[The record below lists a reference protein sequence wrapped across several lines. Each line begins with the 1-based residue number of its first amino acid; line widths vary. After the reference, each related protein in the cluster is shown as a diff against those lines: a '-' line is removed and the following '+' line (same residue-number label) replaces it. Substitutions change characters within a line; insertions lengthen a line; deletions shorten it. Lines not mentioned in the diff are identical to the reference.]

1 TAAHATGAMA
11 PSDDATAGA
20 WCEAEPLLTSLFCL
34 THAPASSLQSES
46 QARALCDLVER
57 FAQSIQSDTAVDGSC
72 MCVGLS
78 ADDLQALGDAS
89 AVLNS
94 QVAWFPDY
102 GCALLALG
110 SLGGDAPDVRLQ
122 PGEVALQLVGLDEW
136 AFRPHSYPGGVQHT
150 AAPGANVTL
159 YCGTIDVGQC
169 GELLSH
175 ALEFVEVWSK
185 RRAAASKGFHRTPAF
200 MHAVLLDARE
210 SLAADTKEGFPRRMP
225 RGGFTDVGPHTGG
238 DVVRDTCWPLVKA
251 VLQVLLERGG
261 FCCSPQQQQPQ
272 LLFHKALAQLDL
284 WLLSGQVQLLKPA
297 LATPTMLTVAWQML
311 RSASLKAA
319 ALADEGYDMSAF
331 EAACR
336 SLEARLQDTACRR
349 AVLASRA
356 LELPAANGFPALLG
370 TVTPP
375 SGVLPAA
382 FQPRAEDGGLQ
393 AARLRAGRNLGSLP
407 LLARGAPMWQ
417 LLAFLQQQPFSAQPG
432 SDVAALLAL
441 RSFER
446 ELFDRAASGFDHP
459 ANQLGLDDVAA
470 LEAAVDA
477 YRALLLRFMGTEASG
492 AMMAAE
498 QRSRELLVVWVAYC
512 LMHGAAG
519 REHPIVLRYGVMA
532 PCDSLRHLVL
542 SDKAAVD
549 AALSVAAYLQRCSVP
564 GRRLFSLLDG
574 GASTMSAAL
583 EFAQACPR
591 LQGIWAAE
599 RWDAEQ
605 RTAGHWAEVQRK
617 QRLAADLRQRLSS
630 LVSEGGKLAAELRQ
644 HTTTY
649 YAAPHGSYQQST
661 AQSNVDSTRNR
672 VHRNTADQQRVGGEL
687 AEAEKAPPSVMQPLP
702 SDSKLAYQWLFFLF
716 MPPLFRC
723 LSRASFLAQQ
733 MLLPRPCSAEVAKAV
748 ADAFSTSLVAHH
760 KAQRAIRMYHLV
772 PRQRTDGADGAVKLW
787 SRAHLPDAKDIGP
800 KHVDSCT
807 SPSHGVWYPDSVPP
821 SMAWSGSGSVA
832 DQGQGFPS
840 PFFNPFAPV
849 DERTVEL
856 YFTEQLPQHAASLQ
870 WTMHQRGT
878 VGATPAERGNI
889 GIAQQGSRPG
899 CLSKPAY
906 LTFCGLR
913 SYPLGQLR
921 RLCAAL
927 HDRVLPLSEP
937 AVQVL
942 VRQLLTHIGSL
953 TASTPPALLWRTG
966 WAEAGD
972 VLETLCFELAALA
985 GELENTPR
993 EQEAVLLLG
1002 EVAAYLSDWHPP
1014 CGAVAR
1020 RFAAMTSRVADGMEP
1035 QLGAAA
1041 AGGDSALIAQLQAKQ
1056 CRWRAM
1062 ALLCYGAG
1070 PLGVEDVGAM
1080 LQLAVLLNHGRVF
1093 QEDVVLRAQLEALHV
1108 RAHNVMAARIGDV
1121 LSAVAQRPGILTGA
1135 VKRVQLDRTPDALP
1149 WAQLAEAA
1157 VGHQRRD
1164 LASFEA
1170 VGPDGSRLYSIN
1182 LLDGT
1187 VLFDGWP
1194 PSRLPKDITQHR
1206 LFLRT
1211 FGCCTFEVT
1220 RTGVGVMQAL
1230 RPVYGRLYDFQL
1242 SADGQQ
1248 LTITEVDREQDV
1260 QLELLD
1266 GGSDHACCEWG
1277 AELPVRLR
1285 KLYSH
1290 WLNRE
1295 HGVIVIRTPGFE
1307 SNDVHFLL
1315 QCAATI
1321 GPAAAAGYDVR
1332 RVPPH
1337 LWARHWTLL
1346 LSEHLDQLTDRM
1358 VLLRGS
1364 SMLETFLAKY
1374 EQVPYIHTYDI
1385 SDGDGGTLFELPRY
1399 GLEFVL
1405 RGGQVLSRNY
1415 TGYRLR
1421 SRQQLV
1427 GDEPLDGSAM
1437 GGGDGVSY
1445 TIPDFQQY
1453 LVLERVQVPSGYVPG
1468 ARRADVLVLVPAGEV
1483 VVDRALSSSG
1493 GGANAGGLVRID
1505 ISEKCEES
1513 LKSRWWLANVPYCM
1527 PPNPHARGGDA
1538 RITMGAHCYEVHGR
1552 FGHLRA
1558 GSVLARLQLAA
1569 LYAATST
1576 PLFEPLSRCTGAQTA
1591 MQLLRQ
1597 CWGNRPLTGE
1607 ELAQLR
1613 SVGPLGG
1620 HLAAGLRVLAHELE
1634 ASACQLSHLHAPTTS
1649 AAVTPPTVELD
1660 PDAAIAYEHE
1670 ARSGRTSGGWGP
1682 NPRLQLTRAEE
1693 ERTLGLSRGAS
1704 PLPTGLRRALYSP
1717 IELADPFPVAA
1728 SFVAEAEERLS
1739 GLVVLAQSTAAPPY
1753 PLGSQQPGAGGDLE
1767 RAMHAELAA
1776 SWEAHHLHP
1785 SAEQHGVVAV
1795 AEECILSLQA
1805 IVKQHRASAEAYL
1818 LRNVSSVPHTVGPH
1832 GTSFRLLRLSDA
1844 APSVG
1849 PLDLARC
1856 AWQPQLLRAFNSF
1869 LSEEA
1874 CAELHRG
1881 VLTWL
1886 ELCVLED
1893 RLGRLQ
1899 LLAAAGD
1906 DRRPLLVQE
1915 LLVRREWDVA
1925 EHPQWLVFEAEG
1937 QLQIR
1942 PAQYAVAKQLMGD
1955 PGAIAQLNMGEGKT
1969 RVILPML
1976 VLHWAN
1982 GTHLVRLNFLSTLL
1996 DEAYGHLHNHL
2007 CASVLGRKLFALPFN
2022 RDVRL
2027 TAAGAGAM
2035 RACLAYCQ
2043 QEGGLLLVAPE
2054 HRLSLQLK
2062 WHELRAEGRAT
2073 AQVCAVLQAVARLPY
2088 CDLLDESDELLH
2100 HRYQLIYACGAPVA
2114 LSALQERTRGAQ
2126 ALLRTLS
2133 QLAARGELP
2142 LSPEAWVLEPAPG
2155 HPPGSFCGL
2164 RLLPGESLTSGM
2176 AELRELLA
2184 RQLVEEPPYEFRWL
2198 KRHPLEEYI
2207 LECITSDSAAASD
2220 LLAAAAAAGGAAPED
2235 ALTADQ
2241 LGLVLALRGLL
2252 ACNVLQ
2258 QCLQKRHRVDF
2269 GVSRR
2274 TSARKRMA
2282 VPFRAAHTP
2291 SERSEYAQPDVALV
2305 LSLLAYYGDGLT
2317 RAQFRAALDELMKMG
2332 PNAQRPYY
2340 KEWLELSRAAM
2351 SEGGHSTTSPWT
2363 ASSSWTPP
2371 TRTKLLHRYFSHNQA
2386 VLNYCVFPS
2395 ETRQF
2400 PQRLATSAWHLA
2412 DNERGRV
2419 VGFSGTNDNHRLLP
2433 TQVRQA
2439 ELAEPSLRG
2448 TNGKMLDVMQAHTL
2462 AVSTLEQAA
2471 ADKPVWQLLLDLAV
2485 DQGLDALLDCGALL
2499 AGASNSE
2506 AAQYLLPRL
2515 DRARFKGVCFYNE
2528 SARSWVVCDE
2538 HGRQL
2543 PRHSSPIAEREAFVI
2558 FDDARCRGAD
2568 LQLRREAVGLLTLGP
2583 GLCKDKLMQAAGR
2596 LRLLGRGQQ
2605 LHIAATAD
2613 IAAKVAA
2620 HGGGAAAPAVLPV
2633 LRWVMHN
2640 TVHATLQGVLPW
2652 AAQGLHFAAAKGV
2665 PERAVQ
2671 DELLALQDLYGSSRT
2686 PEPVGRVVA
2695 VKADKLRAACAVRG
2709 GPLAADMQALV
2720 RQVVDRS
2727 GLYGDGH
2734 EVRAGGGGA
2743 DEECERELEEEEEE
2757 EQEVER
2763 QVPRAQPA
2771 AERDWDYATALA
2783 ARSPSQLDPAARV
2796 VPLPAVAQRLEP
2808 GTLADIGWSPRVFCT
2823 SNFAHAIAG
2832 LQPGAA
2838 LNEYL
2843 RAVDA
2848 LLLFPGSGELLLLSE
2863 READQLLG
2871 RIWAARD
2878 GGGGGGAPA
2887 APAPLL
2893 VSLGYARLALSTG
2906 AAPLLQQAKRCVRHA
2921 APPAAAIV
2929 PHRADGG
2936 GQAALSGFRQWLSPL
2951 LCVQLFNGE
2960 ASYGCAQQRRE
2971 LDRLMA
2977 RRLGDAEALVAMRG
2991 KQPTLPRSDLE
3002 QACREGRD
3010 AGDM

>member
-1 TAAHATGAMA
+1 MA
-11 PSDDATAGA
+11 PADDATASA
-20 WCEAEPLLTSLFCL
+20 RSEATDLLASIFCL
-34 THAPASSLQSES
+34 PHATASSLHSES
-46 QARALCDLVER
+46 QANALCDLVER
-57 FAQSIQSDTAVDGSC
+57 FARSIQPGTAGNGSC
-72 MCVGLS
+72 VCAGLS
-78 ADDLQALGDAS
+78 VDDLSALGA
-89 AVLNS
+89 AAAALNS
-94 QVAWFPDY
+94 KHVALLPEY

-110 SLGGDAPDVRLQ
+110 SLGGDVRLQ
-122 PGEVALQLVGLDEW
+122 PEEVALQLVGLDEW

-150 AAPGANVTL
+150 AAPGGHITL
-159 YCGTIDVGQC
+159 YCGTIDLGQW
-169 GELLSH
+169 GVLLSRAH
-175 ALEFVEVWSK
+175 GFAGVWQK
-185 RRAAASKGFHRTPAF
+185 RRAAAIKGFQRTVAF
-200 MHAVLLDARE
+200 MHAVVLDARE
-210 SLAADTKEGFPRRMP
+210 SLAADTTGGFPRRMP

-251 VLQVLLERGG
+251 VLQVILESGG
-261 FCCSPQQQQPQ
+261 VCRSPQQQQQPQ
-272 LLFHKALAQLDL
+272 LLFRRALAQLDL
-284 WLLSGQVQLLKPA
+284 WLLSGQLQLLQPA

-336 SLEARLQDTACRR
+336 SLEERLQNTTCRR
-349 AVLASRA
+349 AVLAGRA
-356 LELPAANGFPALLG
+356 LELPTAYGFPALLG
-370 TVTPP
+370 TVVPP
-375 SGVLPAA
+375 AGMLPAA

-393 AARLRAGRNLGSLP
+393 AARLRAGHSLGSLP
-407 LLARGAPMWQ
+407 LLLRARAVR
-417 LLAFLQQQPFSAQPG
+417 PG
-432 SDVAALLAL
+432 RLGLDQ
-441 RSFER
+441 
-446 ELFDRAASGFDHP
+446 P

-512 LMHGAAG
+512 LMHAAAG
-519 REHPIVLRYGVMA
+519 REHSIVLRYGVMG
-532 PCDSLRHLVL
+532 PYDSLRHLVL

-549 AALSVAAYLQRCSVP
+549 AALSVAAYLQHCSMP
-564 GRRLFSLLDG
+564 GRQLFSLLDG
-574 GASTMSAAL
+574 GASTMALAL

-591 LQGIWAAE
+591 LQDIWAAE

-605 RTAGHWAEVQRK
+605 RITGHWAEVQRK
-617 QRLAADLRQRLSS
+617 QWLAADLRQQLSS
-630 LVSEGGKLAAELRQ
+630 LESNGTDLKEELRL
-644 HTTTY
+644 HTV
-649 YAAPHGSYQQST
+649 AAYNPGPYGSYQRPP
-661 AQSNVDSTRNR
+661 AQSNIDKQYIKKSKADIARNS
-672 VHRNTADQQRVGGEL
+672 AEQQRVKREL
-687 AEAEKAPPSVMQPLP
+687 AEAEKAPPPVMQPLP
-702 SDSKLAYQWLFFLF
+702 SDSKLACQWLFFLF

-748 ADAFSTSLVAHH
+748 AEEFSTSLVAHH
-760 KAQRAIRMYHLV
+760 NKQRVVRMYH
-772 PRQRTDGADGAVKLW
+772 PRPRHQSDGTDGAVRLW
-787 SRAHLPDAKDIGP
+787 SSARLPDAKDTGP

-807 SPSHGVWYPDSVPP
+807 SPWHGVWYPDLVLP

-832 DQGQGFPS
+832 DQGLWGQGFPS

-849 DERTVEL
+849 DERAVEL
-856 YFTEQLPQHAASLQ
+856 YFTEQLPQHAALLQ

-878 VGATPAERGNI
+878 TAATPLGRGNI
-889 GIAQQGSRPG
+889 GIAQQDSRPG

-906 LTFCGLR
+906 LAFCGLR

-921 RLCAAL
+921 RLCATL

-937 AVQVL
+937 IVQVL
-942 VRQLLTHIGSL
+942 VRQLLYHIGSL
-953 TASTPPALLWRTG
+953 AGSTPPALLWRTG
-966 WAEAGD
+966 WADAGD

-985 GELENTPR
+985 DELESTPR
-993 EQEAVLLLG
+993 EAVLLLG

-1014 CGAVAR
+1014 CCAVAR
-1020 RFAAMTSRVADGMEP
+1020 RFAAMTSCIADGVEA

-1041 AGGDSALIAQLQAKQ
+1041 AGGDSGLVAQLQAKQ

-1093 QEDVVLRAQLEALHV
+1093 QEDVMLHAQLEALHV
-1108 RAHNVMAARIGDV
+1108 RAHNVMAARIEDV
-1121 LSAVAQRPGILTGA
+1121 LSAVAQRPGILTDA
-1135 VKRVQLDRTPDALP
+1135 IKRVQLDRTPDTLP
-1149 WAQLAEAA
+1149 WAQLTEAA
-1157 VGHQRRD
+1157 GPQRRS

-1170 VGPDGSRLYSIN
+1170 VGPKDGRLYSIN

-1206 LFLRT
+1206 LFQRT

-1220 RTGVGVMQAL
+1220 CTGVGVMQAL
-1230 RPVYGRLYDFQL
+1230 RPMYGRLYDFQL

-1248 LTITEVDREQDV
+1248 LTIIEVDKEHGV

-1266 GGSDHACCEWG
+1266 GGSDYACGKWG

-1285 KLYSH
+1285 ELHSH

-1295 HGVIVIRTPGFE
+1295 RGVIVIRPPGFA
-1307 SNDVHFLL
+1307 SHDVHFLL
-1315 QCAATI
+1315 QRVAAT
-1321 GPAAAAGYDVR
+1321 GQAASAKYDVR

-1337 LWARHWTLL
+1337 LRARHWTRL
-1346 LSEHLDQLTDRM
+1346 LSQHFDQLTDRM

-1415 TGYRLR
+1415 SGYRLR

-1427 GDEPLDGSAM
+1427 GGEPLGGSTT
-1437 GGGDGVSY
+1437 GGGCGVSY
-1445 TIPDFQQY
+1445 TLPDFQQY
-1453 LVLERVQVPSGYVPG
+1453 LVLERVQGPAGYVPG

-1493 GGANAGGLVRID
+1493 GGVDASGLVRID
-1505 ISEKCEES
+1505 ISTES
-1513 LKSRWWLANVPYCM
+1513 GKPLK
-1527 PPNPHARGGDA
+1527 
-1538 RITMGAHCYEVHGR
+1538 AHCYEVHGR

-1576 PLFEPLSRCTGAQTA
+1576 PLPEPLSRCTGSQTA
-1591 MQLLRQ
+1591 LQLLRQ

-1613 SVGPLGG
+1613 SIGALGG

-1649 AAVTPPTVELD
+1649 AAATPTTVELD
-1660 PDAAIAYEHE
+1660 PDAAIAYEQE
-1670 ARSGRTSGGWGP
+1670 TRSGHTSGGWGP
-1682 NPRLQLTRAEE
+1682 NPRLQLTRVEE
-1693 ERTLGLSRGAS
+1693 ERTFGLSRGVS
-1704 PLPTGLRRALYSP
+1704 PLPAGLRRALYSP
-1717 IELADPFPVAA
+1717 VELRWADPFPVAA

-1739 GLVVLAQSTAAPPY
+1739 GLVVLVQSTAAPPY
-1753 PLGSQQPGAGGDLE
+1753 PLGGQQPGAGSGLE

-1785 SAEQHGVVAV
+1785 SAEQHGVAPG
-1795 AEECILSLQA
+1795 AEECILSLQVRSPPGA
-1805 IVKQHRASAEAYL
+1805 VRHCTGD
-1818 LRNVSSVPHTVGPH
+1818 TVGPH
-1832 GTSFRLLRLSDA
+1832 GTSFRLLRLSGA

-1849 PLDLARC
+1849 PLDLVRC

-1906 DRRPLLVQE
+1906 DYRPLLVQE

-1969 RVILPML
+1969 RVILPKL

-2022 RDVRL
+2022 REVRI
-2027 TAAGAGAM
+2027 TAAGVGAM
-2035 RACLAYCQ
+2035 RACLAYCH
-2043 QEGGLLLVAPE
+2043 QEGGLLLAAPE

-2062 WHELRAEGRAT
+2062 WHELRAEGGAA
-2073 AQVCAVLQAVARLPY
+2073 AQVCAVLEAVARLPY
-2088 CDLLDESDELLH
+2088 LDLLDESDELLH

-2114 LSALQERTRGAQ
+2114 LPALQERARGAQ

-2133 QLAARGELP
+2133 QLAARGALP
-2142 LSPEAWVLEPAPG
+2142 LPPEAWVLEPAPG
-2155 HPPGSFCGL
+2155 RPPGAFCGL

-2184 RQLVEEPPYEFRWL
+2184 RRLVEEPPYEFRWL
-2198 KRHPLEEYI
+2198 KRHPLKWTIAPYQKPA
-2207 LECITSDSAAASD
+2207 SAEGPRPLRASS
-2220 LLAAAAAAGGAAPED
+2220 PH

-2252 ACNVLQ
+2252 AWNVLQ

-2274 TSARKRMA
+2274 PAARKRMA

-2317 RAQFRAALDELMKMG
+2317 RPQFRAALDELMKMG
-2332 PNAQRPYY
+2332 PNAQRSYY

-2351 SEGGHSTTSPWT
+2351 SEEHLLALDSVIKLD
-2363 ASSSWTPP
+2363 P
-2371 TRTKLLHRYFSHNQA
+2371 TNTQQLKLLRRYFSHNQA
-2386 VLNYCVFPS
+2386 VVNFWLNFCVFPS

-2400 PQRLATSAWHLA
+2400 PQRL
-2412 DNERGRV
+2412 
-2419 VGFSGTNDNHRLLP
+2419 
-2433 TQVRQA
+2433 A

-2485 DQGLDALLDCGALL
+2485 GQGLDALLDCGALL

-2515 DRARFKGVCFYNE
+2515 DRARFKGVCFCDE
-2528 SARSWVVCDE
+2528 SARSWVVCDVY
-2538 HGRQL
+2538 GRQL

-2596 LRLLGRGQQ
+2596 LRLLGRGQR

-2640 TVHATLQGVLPW
+2640 TVHATPQGVQAW
-2652 AAQGLHFAAAKGV
+2652 AAQGLHFAAAKGM
-2665 PERAVQ
+2665 PERAAQ

-2695 VKADKLRAACAVRG
+2695 FKADKLRAACAARG

-2727 GLYGDGH
+2727 GVYGDGH

-2763 QVPRAQPA
+2763 QVPRVQPA
-2771 AERDWDYATALA
+2771 AEQDWDDATALA

-2808 GTLADIGWSPRVFCT
+2808 GTLADIGWSPRFCT
-2823 SNFAHAIAG
+2823 SNFAHATAG
-2832 LQPGAA
+2832 LQPGTA

-2871 RIWAARD
+2871 RIWAARGGD
-2878 GGGGGGAPA
+2878 GGGGSPA
-2887 APAPLL
+2887 ATDPAPLL
-2893 VSLGYARLALSTG
+2893 VSLCYARLALSTG
-2906 AAPLLQQAKRCVRHA
+2906 AAPLLQQVTYCPLLQAIDGDGQ
-2921 APPAAAIV
+2921 APAP
-2929 PHRADGG
+2929 
-2936 GQAALSGFRQWLSPL
+2936 AALSGFRQWLSPL

-2960 ASYGCAQQRRE
+2960 ASYGCAEQRRE
-2971 LDRLMA
+2971 LDHLMA

-2991 KQPTLPRSDLE
+2991 KQPNLPRSDLE
-3002 QACREGRD
+3002 QACREGRGGGGVRPSETCATLRQSPQHLATSASPLAD
-3010 AGDM
+3010 NDRGQRVGSSGTNGKMLLLPLLLDVGSQFIPLWARLWARSLMRQGCLADSLPSRSQ